1 MNNVEREKLPLI
13 SIISLNWNTI
23 EVTSDFLRS
32 INAHCSYPNLEIII
46 VDNASDV
53 DPTDHFLS
61 IRPDLRIIRN
71 SSNMGFTGGNN
82 VGIKEAK
89 GDYFFIVNN
98 DTEFTPGLLEG
109 LMEVFE
115 HFADAGIVSPK
126 FHYFFEKGIIEYA
139 GYDRMNMLTGRNAM
153 IGSH

>member
-1 MNNVEREKLPLI
+1 MNSEESGKIPLI

-115 HFADAGIVSPK
+115 HFADAAAHVRVSL
-126 FHYFFEKGIIEYA
+126 GRRA
-139 GYDRMNMLTGRNAM
+139 GAERVEMIYQVVTGVLSLLFR
-153 IGSH
+153 